1 MFDRYLEIERCG
13 LKPYNKA
20 HPMTS
25 IRKRQGDTIDAILIS
40 NELVKQLIEEQKKSN
55 ELLLELV
62 ATMSKKQNN

>member
-1 MFDRYLEIERCG
+1 
-13 LKPYNKA
+13 
-20 HPMTS
+20 MTS